1 MESMLQMIR
10 KARDPAE
17 LRQLLKE
24 QGLAEDDILAFE
36 DEDLQHLLDKGL
48 RTPGTLLRATRAV
61 LERPPPLPPIQI
73 EALLE
78 KFNPAA
84 LTAGPGGWPR
94 AAQAGCAGAV

>member
-1 MESMLQMIR
+1 MLQMIR
-10 KARDPAE
+10 KATDPAE

-24 QGLAEDDILAFE
+24 QGLAEDDVLAFE
-36 DEDLQHLLDKGL
+36 DEDLQNLLDKGL
-48 RTPGTLLRATRAV
+48 RTPGMLFRANVAV
-61 LERPPPLPPIQI
+61 LDRPPPLPPILI

-84 LTAGPGGWPR
+84 LTAGSGGWPR

>member
-1 MESMLQMIR
+1 MLQMIE
-10 KARDPAE
+10 KAKNPAE

-48 RTPGTLLRATRAV
+48 RTPGSLFRADMAG
-61 LERPPPLPPIQI
+61 LKEPPPVPHFLAK
-73 EALLE
+73 ALVD

-84 LTAGPGGWPR
+84 LTAGPGGWLR
-94 AAQAGCAGAV
+94 AAQAGCAVA

>member
-1 MESMLQMIR
+1 MKNMLQMIR
-10 KARDPAE
+10 KARNPAE

-36 DEDLQHLLDKGL
+36 DEDLQNLLDKGL
-48 RTPGTLLRATRAV
+48 RTPGTLLRSNVAV

-73 EALLE
+73 QALLE

-94 AAQAGCAGAV
+94 ATQARCAGAV

>member
-1 MESMLQMIR
+1 MLQMIR

-36 DEDLQHLLDKGL
+36 DEDLQHLLDKGF
-48 RTPGTLLRATRAV
+48 RTPGTLLRVNVAV
-61 LERPPPLPPIQI
+61 LERPPPLPLVQI